1 MAGITDSV
9 LGFGLAFYLRDE
21 FTSVASRIQS
31 KMDALGLD
39 SEKTMRTVN
48 KSLSMMKTG
57 AAMVATSVAGLSLF
71 KKGADVR
78 AEFQAYE
85 VQFETLLGSAER
97 AKDMFAKIKQ
107 DAQDNPIFGTKSL
120 VAANAALVG
129 TGKIA
134 EERSRSIV
142 NNLAEIMAGVGA
154 GDEELSRMSKNLQEI
169 GNNGRATAKDILQF
183 SAAGVPIQKILADS
197 MGKTAEEINGM
208 DISLETLEK
217 AFAHATS
224 EGQMFHGATE
234 RMAKSTKGLKA
245 AMEDAIEMSF
255 ERLGN
260 AIEPVTRKIYS
271 SVNNIMDTVAKFLD
285 TPLGQKIA
293 QWSAYLLG
301 LIGAIGVLITVIGAA
316 RIGTIFFNLTIKST
330 TIWQNAAIASTDRLA
345 TKFIKLGRAAWAR
358 LGPYALIAAAIAAV
372 IWVVAKLK
380 EGFDNLQ
387 KPLDK
392 MEKSGVVGFFTK
404 VAAVLEL
411 IKQVF
416 GSWDG
421 SSATFTEELAQK
433 LEALGLGDY
442 VDMIVDFAVKLREFW
457 NGIMEGLQPLWAALK
472 EFGDFMTGI
481 FSDIW
486 NTIKD
491 TFGGIFD
498 TIAEVFGLLFGTTK
512 SEGSTSLGFWHDLG
526 HIIGTVLTT
535 AFKVI
540 ASVLKVVWSVVAGV
554 FKAIMW
560 VIKWLVKGIIWLVGI
575 WIQGFKK
582 VIQFWTWL
590 GKGIGFVISW
600 VWGKLQGWWEETKAL
615 FNFIVD
621 WLWQWIEPFWN
632 IGSSI
637 VSGIWD
643 GIVSMWDELV
653 RWVSNAVDTLVD
665 TIMKPIQDMW
675 NWFWDIEDDPKSA
688 EATMKKQ
695 IEING
700 GEMTNMDKKWYRDR
714 GIDPNSFHQDSS
726 KMPVYIN
733 PQQAFTNNIQPAPI
747 TVNLTMDGD
756 KIANKVIEKQD
767 FKNNRRN

>member
-1 MAGITDSV
+1 MGGITDSV
-9 LGFGLAFYLRDE
+9 LGFGLAFYLKDE
-21 FTSVASRIQS
+21 FTSVASRIQD

-245 AMEDAIEMSF
+245 EMEDAIEMSF

-345 TKFIKLGRAAWAR
+345 TKFYKLGRAAWAS

-411 IKQVF
+411 IRQVF

-421 SSATFTEELAQK
+421 STAIFTEELAQK

-457 NGIMEGLQPLWAALK
+457 DGLMESLAPVWEAIK
-472 EFGDFMTGI
+472 EFGAFMGDI
-481 FSDIW
+481 FTEIW

-498 TIAEVFGLLFGTTK
+498 TIVEVYELLFGKTK
-512 SEGSTSLGFWHDLG
+512 EEGSTSLSFWRTLG
-526 HIIGTVLTT
+526 NVIGTVIGG
-535 AFKVI
+535 AFKVV
-540 ASVLKVVWSVVAGV
+540 STVLKVVWTVVSFV
-554 FKAIMW
+554 FKAIMK
-560 VIKWLVKGIIWLVGI
+560 VIKWLVQGVIWLVGM
-575 WIQGFKK
+575 WVQYFKK
-582 VIQFWTWL
+582 VIKFWQWL
-590 GKGIGFVISW
+590 GSGIWSVLTWIWNKVKEAWEIVKG
-600 VWGKLQGWWEETKAL
+600 L
-615 FNFIVD
+615 FTELMNWI
-621 WLWQWIEPFWN
+621 WQWIEPFWN

-643 GIVSMWDELV
+643 GIVSMWDGLV
-653 RWVSNAVDTLVD
+653 QWVSNAVDSLVD
-665 TIMKPIQDMW
+665 SIMKPIQDMW
-675 NWFWDIEDDPKSA
+675 NWFWDIDDDAIKA
-688 EATMKKQ
+688 EADMKKNVQ
-695 IEING
+695 VNG
-700 GEMTNMDKKWYRDR
+700 SLTNSERQSLYSKN
-714 GIDPNSFHQDSS
+714 IDPSSYHQDSS
-726 KMPVYIN
+726 KMPIYLQ
-733 PQQAFTNNIQPAPI
+733 PQQTFANNLQPAPV
-747 TVNLTMDGD
+747 TVNVTMDGD
-756 KIANKVIEKQD
+756 KIANKVIEKQE
-767 FKNNRRN
+767 FKNNRRS

>member
-97 AKDMFAKIKQ
+97 AQDMFNKIKQ

-120 VAANAALVG
+120 VAANAAMLA
-129 TGKIA
+129 TKKIS
-134 EERSRSIV
+134 EEGARSIT
-142 NNLAEIMAGVGA
+142 NNLAEIIAGVGG
-154 GDEELSRMSKNLQEI
+154 GDEELSRMAINLQGII
-169 GNNGRATAKDILQF
+169 GNNKVTGMDMRQFVGAGIPVWTLLEEATGKTQAELEKTNITAEMLSDAFAKATAE
-183 SAAGVPIQKILADS
+183 G
-197 MGKTAEEINGM
+197 GM
-208 DISLETLEK
+208 
-217 AFAHATS
+217 FY
-224 EGQMFHGATE
+224 GATE
-234 RMAKSTKGLKA
+234 RAAQSTKGLRA
-245 AMEDAIEMSF
+245 AMEDATEMGL
-255 ERLGN
+255 ERLGK
-260 AIEPVTRKIYS
+260 AIEPITRKIYAS
-271 SVNNIMDTVAKFLD
+271 IGGIMDTVSKFLD
-285 TPLGQKIA
+285 TPIGQKLA
-293 QWSAYLLG
+293 QITAYLLG
-301 LIGAIGVLITVIGAA
+301 IIGAIGVLITVMGAA
-316 RIGTIFFNLTIKST
+316 RIGTIFFNLAIKSSV
-330 TIWQNAAIASTDRLA
+330 IWQKAAITTTDTLS
-345 TKFIKLGRAAWAR
+345 TKFIKLGRAAWAS

-372 IWVVAKLK
+372 IWVVVKLK

-411 IKQVF
+411 IRQVF

-433 LEALGLGDY
+433 LEALGLGEY

-457 NGIMEGLQPLWAALK
+457 NGIMEGLQPLWAAIK
-472 EFGDFMTGI
+472 EFGDFMAGI

-498 TIAEVFGLLFGTTK
+498 TIAEVFELLFGTTK
-512 SEGSTSLGFWHDLG
+512 SEGSTSLSFWHDLG

-535 AFKVI
+535 AFKVL
-540 ASVLKVVWSVVAGV
+540 ASVLKVVWSVVSVV

-560 VIKWLVKGIIWLVGI
+560 IVKWVVKGVIWLIGSWLNGIKLFIKGIINFPTNIKNIFTKAAKYIEEAWEWVKTI
-575 WIQGFKK
+575 F
-582 VIQFWTWL
+582 TN
-590 GKGIGFVISW
+590 FVNW
-600 VWGKLQGWWEETKAL
+600 VWDW
-615 FNFIVD
+615 IVS
-621 WLWQWIEPFWN
+621 FWDF
-632 IGSSI
+632 GSSI
-637 VSGIWD
+637 VTNIWD
-643 GIVSMWDELV
+643 GIVSMWDGLV
-653 RWVSNAVDTLVD
+653 EWVSNAVSALVD
-665 TIMKPIQDMW
+665 SIVKPIQNMW
-675 NWFWDIEDDPKSA
+675 DWLWGESDEANNA
-688 EATMKKQ
+688 EATMRKQ
-695 IEING
+695 IEVSGKIDRSYNP
-700 GEMTNMDKKWYRDR
+700 DR
-714 GIDPNSFHQDSS
+714 GLDPNSFHQDSS

-756 KIANKVIEKQD
+756 KIANKVLEKQD

>member
-31 KMDALGLD
+31 KMDALGMD

-85 VQFETLLGSAER
+85 VQFETLLGSAEK
-97 AKDMFAKIKQ
+97 AQDMFNKIKQ

-120 VAANAALVG
+120 VAANAAMLA
-129 TGKIA
+129 TKKIS
-134 EERSRSIV
+134 EEGARSIT
-142 NNLAEIMAGVGA
+142 NNLAEIIAGVGG
-154 GDEELSRMSKNLQEI
+154 GDEELSRMAVNLQGII
-169 GNNGRATAKDILQF
+169 GNNKVTGMDMRQFVTAGIPVWTLLEEATGKTQAELEKTNITAEMLSDAFAKATAE
-183 SAAGVPIQKILADS
+183 G
-197 MGKTAEEINGM
+197 GM
-208 DISLETLEK
+208 
-217 AFAHATS
+217 FY
-224 EGQMFHGATE
+224 GATE
-234 RMAKSTKGLKA
+234 RAAQSTKGLKA
-245 AMEDAIEMSF
+245 AMEDATEMGL
-255 ERLGN
+255 ERLGK
-260 AIEPVTRKIYS
+260 AIEPITRKIYAS
-271 SVNNIMDTVAKFLD
+271 IGGIMDTVSKFLD
-285 TPLGQKIA
+285 TPIGQKLA
-293 QWSAYLLG
+293 QITAYLLG
-301 LIGAIGVLITVIGAA
+301 IVGAIGVLITVMGAA
-316 RIGTIFFNLTIKST
+316 RIGTIFFNLAIKSSV
-330 TIWQNAAIASTDRLA
+330 IWQRAAITTTDTLS
-345 TKFIKLGRAAWAR
+345 TKFIKLGRAAWAS

-372 IWVVAKLK
+372 IWVVVKLK

-457 NGIMEGLQPLWAALK
+457 NGIMEGLQPLWEAIK
-472 EFGDFMTGI
+472 EFGDFMAGI

-486 NTIKD
+486 ETIKD

-535 AFKVI
+535 AFKVM
-540 ASVLKVVWSVVAGV
+540 ASVLKVVWSVVSVV

-560 VIKWLVKGIIWLVGI
+560 VVKWLVKGIIWLVGI
-575 WIQGFKK
+575 WVQGFKK

-590 GKGIGFVISW
+590 GKGIASVISW
-600 VWGKLQGWWEETKAL
+600 VWDKLKGWWEETKAL

-643 GIVSMWDELV
+643 GIVSMWDGLV
-653 RWVSNAVDTLVD
+653 EWVSNAVDALVD

-675 NWFWDIEDDPKSA
+675 NWFWDIEDEGVKT
-688 EATMKKQ
+688 EADIKKKVEVEGSFLNATRAQ
-695 IEING
+695 
-700 GEMTNMDKKWYRDR
+700 RSS
-714 GIDPNSFHQDSS
+714 IDPNSFHQDSS

>member
-97 AKDMFAKIKQ
+97 AQDMFNKIKQ

-120 VAANAALVG
+120 VAANAAMLA
-129 TGKIA
+129 TKKIS
-134 EERSRSIV
+134 EEGARSIT
-142 NNLAEIMAGVGA
+142 NNLAEIIAGVGG
-154 GDEELSRMSKNLQEI
+154 GDEELSRMAINLQGII
-169 GNNGRATAKDILQF
+169 GNNKVTGMDMRQFVGAGIPVWTLLEEATGKTQAELEKTNITAEMLSDAFAKATAE
-183 SAAGVPIQKILADS
+183 G
-197 MGKTAEEINGM
+197 GM
-208 DISLETLEK
+208 
-217 AFAHATS
+217 FY
-224 EGQMFHGATE
+224 GATE
-234 RMAKSTKGLKA
+234 RAAQSTKGLRA
-245 AMEDAIEMSF
+245 AMEDATEMGL
-255 ERLGN
+255 ERLGK
-260 AIEPVTRKIYS
+260 AIEPITRKIYAS
-271 SVNNIMDTVAKFLD
+271 IGGIMDTVSKFLD
-285 TPLGQKIA
+285 TPIGQKLA
-293 QWSAYLLG
+293 QITAYLLG
-301 LIGAIGVLITVIGAA
+301 IVGAIGVLITVIGAA
-316 RIGTIFFNLTIKST
+316 RIGMIFFNLAIKSSV
-330 TIWQNAAIASTDRLA
+330 IWQKAAIASTDTLS
-345 TKFIKLGRAAWAR
+345 TKFLKLGRAAWAS
-358 LGPYALIAAAIAAV
+358 LGPYALVAAAIAAV
-372 IWVVAKLK
+372 IWVVVKLK

-392 MEKSGVVGFFTK
+392 MEKSGIVGFFTK

-411 IKQVF
+411 IRQVF

-433 LEALGLGDY
+433 LEALGLGEY

-457 NGIMEGLQPLWAALK
+457 NGIMEGLQPLWAAIK
-472 EFGDFMTGI
+472 EFGDFLAGI

-498 TIAEVFGLLFGTTK
+498 TIAEVFELLFGTTK
-512 SEGSTSLGFWHDLG
+512 SEGSTSLSFWHDLG
-526 HIIGTVLTT
+526 YVIGTVLTT
-535 AFKVI
+535 AFKVL
-540 ASVLKVVWSVVAGV
+540 ASVLKVVWSVVSVV

-560 VIKWLVKGIIWLVGI
+560 VVKWVVKGVIWLIGSWLNGIKLFIKGIINFPTNI
-575 WIQGFKK
+575 KNIFTKA
-582 VIQFWTWL
+582 
-590 GKGIGFVISW
+590 GKYIEEAWEWVKTIFTNFVNW
-600 VWGKLQGWWEETKAL
+600 VWDW
-615 FNFIVD
+615 IVS
-621 WLWQWIEPFWN
+621 FWDF
-632 IGSSI
+632 GSSI
-637 VSGIWD
+637 VTNIWD
-643 GIVSMWDELV
+643 GIVSMWDGLV
-653 RWVSNAVDTLVD
+653 EWVSNAVSALVD
-665 TIMKPIQDMW
+665 SIVKPIQNMW
-675 NWFWDIEDDPKSA
+675 DWLWGESDEANNA
-688 EATMKKQ
+688 EATMRKQ
-695 IEING
+695 IEVSG
-700 GEMTNMDKKWYRDR
+700 KVDR
-714 GIDPNSFHQDSS
+714 SYIPSNNIDPNSFHQDSS